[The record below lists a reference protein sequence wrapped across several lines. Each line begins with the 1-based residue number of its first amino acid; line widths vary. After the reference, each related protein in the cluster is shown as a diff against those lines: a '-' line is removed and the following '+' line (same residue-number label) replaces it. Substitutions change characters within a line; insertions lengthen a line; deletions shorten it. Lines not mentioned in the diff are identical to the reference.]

1 MELNG
6 FMIGPEIK
14 MLFKIKVVTVTARH
28 PVGVAIQIVIE
39 WIFGKNL
46 VILGMDPM

>member
-1 MELNG
+1 MVEVYDFDLVQSALVFRISKTSPG
-6 FMIGPEIK
+6 MSHI
-14 MLFKIKVVTVTARH
+14 
-28 PVGVAIQIVIE
+28 GVAIQIVIE